1 MFVINIKS
9 TIFMCN
15 SFSKLVATT
24 LGFSAIRAEVSW
36 QRQQKNVTGLIVIFE
51 DKHYVNLMLLLYVL

>member
-1 MFVINIKS
+1 
-9 TIFMCN
+9 MCN

-36 QRQQKNVTGLIVIFE
+36 QGQQKNVTGLIVIFE
-51 DKHYVNLMLLLYVL
+51 DKHYVNLMLVLYVL